1 MSNFNEGLFLF
12 SASVAVISSSKYLF
26 QRWRRM
32 SSFIP
37 EDIVTVSCPG
47 KILVC
52 GGYLVLDRSYIGI
65 TIAADSARFYS
76 TIRSI
81 GCQKFIS
88 HSLNNYLHITV
99 RSPQF
104 RSEYKLKYSWNGDEE
119 QLSYCGSETNLF
131 VFRCLQLSLLFIRK
145 KLGDDNFRK
154 KFREGATNREL
165 LIILQANNDFYSQIS
180 EVWSFICKV

>member
-1 MSNFNEGLFLF
+1 MSNYYGGVFLF
-12 SASVAVISSSKYLF
+12 SASIVLSKSLF
-26 QRWRRM
+26 QSWSRL
-32 SSFIP
+32 SSDSP
-37 EDIVTVSCPG
+37 EDKVTVSCPG

-81 GCQKFIS
+81 SCQNIIPRNF
-88 HSLNNYLHITV
+88 LYITV

-119 QLSYCGSETNLF
+119 QLSYCDSETNLF
-131 VFRCLQLSLLFIRK
+131 VFRCLELSLLFIRK
-145 KLGDDNFRK
+145 KLGDNNFCK
-154 KFREGATNREL
+154 KFQHEEAANREL
-165 LIILQANNDFYSQIS
+165 LITLQANNDFYSQIS
-180 EVWSFICKV
+180 EV